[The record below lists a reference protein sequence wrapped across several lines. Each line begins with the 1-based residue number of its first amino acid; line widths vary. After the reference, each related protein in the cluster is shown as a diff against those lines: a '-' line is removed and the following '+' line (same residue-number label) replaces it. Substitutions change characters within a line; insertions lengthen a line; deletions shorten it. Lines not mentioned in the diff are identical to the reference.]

1 MFQKRHYE
9 FLADS
14 LATTRPLP
22 SSRSAT
28 IQWLFTVRLFARRL
42 GGDNPNF
49 DEARFIK
56 ACQER
61 TPNG

>member
-1 MFQKRHYE
+1 MFQKPHYE

-28 IQWLFTVRLFARRL
+28 IQWLSTVRLFARRL
-42 GGDNPNF
+42 GGDNPDF
-49 DEARFIK
+49 DEAGFVN

-61 TPNG
+61 MPNG